1 MRFSFCRLRK
11 NKKAVL
17 THKDD
22 LRRGS
27 TLFCGLLRLISALA
41 PRRGSRNSGGISRG
55 GQLFFQP
62 RKSSL
67 CVRINENVSSVCRRA
82 AGTYLFSVKI
92 LYRYKMRLSSLFKK
106 KVTAAEHFNR
116 KSLFR
121 ARSDIFVR
129 RQSGIFVRRQSAEA
143 YFNGKIPPQSQI
155 T

>member
-1 MRFSFCRLRK
+1 MFQILDPFLSL
-11 NKKAVL
+11 
-17 THKDD
+17 
-22 LRRGS
+22 
-27 TLFCGLLRLISALA
+27 
-41 PRRGSRNSGGISRG
+41 

-67 CVRINENVSSVCRRA
+67 CVRINENVSSVCRPA

-92 LYRYKMRLSSLFKK
+92 LYRYKMRLSSFFKK

-121 ARSDIFVR
+121 APCLVFSCG
-129 RQSGIFVRRQSAEA
+129 QPGIFVRRQSAGA